1 MVKIKTEDQ
10 MGFGDKLKSLCF
22 DESVKDVKPTK
33 PNNEKTNVPPRLNL
47 KIEVALAEG
56 TPSHTML
63 LALLA
68 ASKMTPDDI
77 KIVKVKDAIDAAKV
91 FKDGKVS
98 GAVVWSPDDADCL
111 TAISG
116 SKILMSS
123 KQASQIIAD
132 AAFASKKTIDAN
144 KDTFDK
150 FVSAWLEGN
159 AIIGSDSNKKA
170 EAANI
175 FAKEF
180 NVKDDF
186 ATLALNNV
194 RFTTLG
200 DNINF
205 FGFSS
210 DYAGQTGQNL
220 YDKMSTVYGKLGISD
235 NPPSWRSV
243 CRGDIIRNISLTGKI
258 HAAEGQTK
266 FEHISEATAVAKTSI
281 ATKQVTVNFATGS
294 ATLDANARGII
305 QYQFGDEV
313 KSFGN
318 ARIRIEGNTDNTGSV
333 AANKALSQRRAA
345 AVASFLVNNYK
356 INSNRISVVGNGPNK
371 PVADNSTDDGR
382 ERNRRTDFSII
393 AE

>member
-1 MVKIKTEDQ
+1 
-10 MGFGDKLKSLCF
+10 
-22 DESVKDVKPTK
+22 
-33 PNNEKTNVPPRLNL
+33 
-47 KIEVALAEG
+47 
-56 TPSHTML
+56 
-63 LALLA
+63 
-68 ASKMTPDDI
+68 MTPDDI

>member
-1 MVKIKTEDQ
+1 